1 MPFHDI
7 EDLRRIWRE
16 LTSTAERARAIR
28 ESGATKLGGRSSAE
42 RGVRV
47 PSSGGWPPGRS
58 WPRARRPS
66 QSTSRAPRELR
77 TTSAGFPD
85 PRKESVMLTQR
96 LEESPRDRRGGQVS
110 HLLLGPRGS
119 VDSERLAVTWVVGE
133 PGSEQ
138 EPHLHEHS
146 EQAYVIVRGR
156 GLMRVGEEAEEV
168 TEGVLILIPAGAA
181 HSIRNVADEPLVYVS
196 ATTPPFEV
204 PAGRWEG

>member
-1 MPFHDI
+1 MPFHDN
-7 EDLRRIWRE
+7 EDLRRTWRE

-42 RGVRV
+42 RGVLSFLLR
-47 PSSGGWPPGRS
+47 RLAS
-58 WPRARRPS
+58 WSKRPRALRPS
-66 QSTSRAPRELR
+66 QRMSPEPSRLGTMPAAAPI
-77 TTSAGFPD
+77 
-85 PRKESVMLTQR
+85 PRKELVMLTQR

-119 VDSERLAVTWVVGE
+119 VDSDRLAVTWVIGQ

-168 TEGVLILIPAGAA
+168 TEGALILIPAGAA
-181 HSIRNVADEPLVYVS
+181 HSIRNVGDEPLVYVS
-196 ATTPPFEV
+196 ATAPPFEV